1 MSTQAILSQQ
11 SLVYNQSGGSRNL
24 LELRRHAVRSF
35 KQARARGLWRARL
48 ARITGRSAQLR
59 HASKVNKLN
68 TRQTGLGVQTIVL
81 DDIIGSEGRSSDFD
95 NRFWPLKTKNRDR
108 WVNIAVAMNQGIP
121 LPPVE
126 LIHTADGYIVRDGHH
141 RLSVARAFG
150 QEAIEAE
157 VV

>member
-1 MSTQAILSQQ
+1 MSTRAILSRQ
-11 SLVYNQSGGSRNL
+11 SLVYSQLGGFRNP
-24 LELRRHAVRSF
+24 LELRRFAVRSF
-35 KQARARGLWRARL
+35 KQALMRGTWRTRL
-48 ARITGRSAQLR
+48 ARLTGRSTQLQ
-59 HASKVNKLN
+59 HANVSKKNN
-68 TRQTGLGVQTIVL
+68 ARQASLGVQTIVL

-108 WVNIAVAMNQGIP
+108 WVNIAVAINRGIP

-150 QEAIEAE
+150 QEVIEAE